1 MSQTQWKKFTKFFD
15 PQSVVPSGPTKS
27 VSEDP
32 DKQGGSNSD
41 IAETK
46 FVENYLGLMYRGI
59 PNGKVLVCLGDQV
72 KFASQAH
79 AFNLYYMAKSRK
91 HPILI
96 TIGLDEAD
104 YNRKGLVKIWDISD
118 PQSMREIA
126 NILLPDTT
134 AMNVICF
141 AMTDD
146 MSRMALGLSTGQIYY
161 ITGNIIQGSKAINKK
176 FIGNEKKAAIT
187 NLFFFVK
194 GNSTFLFY
202 TTAESVGSYL
212 LKEKG
217 ETHNLLEEFDGCGH
231 LCADLDEKKERLVVA
246 MTKLNAITVF
256 LPEFKGQ
263 TWSIEGQKIILKCV
277 HNQVLVVTV
286 NKNQQQVT
294 IYDIDNK
301 LISFQSNYS
310 QIDHILCE
318 DDGVFILSKNNKKEV
333 IIQKLIEKD
342 TNEKLKILINK
353 NAYDIAYN
361 MARSEGYEESF
372 IAEISKMQGDHYY
385 NKGDFDNAI
394 NCYKQTVGFLEASY
408 VIIQFLDASKIEYL
422 TSYLETLH
430 SKHHA
435 NNEHTALLLNC
446 YVHLKKTDE
455 LAKFLAQSNDDYEL
469 FDPKTAIDV
478 CCSVHCY
485 DLALSLASKHKM
497 HTLYVKIRIEEE
509 KKYLEALY
517 YIETSMSISGFA
529 KIFKEFGQILM
540 KNEPAKT
547 RELVFKT
554 VKSLNLKV
562 GLSTYLPE
570 TEKDEKPQKD
580 QDDDDFA
587 LEDMKKKPVTVTY
600 YQVLESVMSGLV
612 NHPDILDDL
621 LSDIIKGTPDIEN
634 IVYHKLFEL
643 YLQQRKPLKESDSS
657 RLMVLPKSSGRDLNY
672 YEKKIKD
679 LLEQAN
685 NKYDKHHVLM
695 LFKMYDYSDGVVSIS
710 HLMDSKQ
717 ELMFHYI
724 KTNDHGNI
732 WNTCDKYGKEDNDL
746 WVQALTYFCTKDDT
760 KCMQYIEKILQEIEQ
775 KDFLTPLIVLKI
787 LSKSRNITF
796 GTVKNYL
803 KKQLSK
809 HQQAMKN
816 DQDEYLRNS
825 QNIKQKKEEIYELK
839 TQARKFQ
846 FNKCAGCDLKL
857 NLPSVHFM
865 CLHSYHVSC
874 LTDNAHECQHCSEQ
888 ATRASE
894 RKLEY
899 QKQSMNHGTFF
910 KELSANDDRF
920 GTIAKYFGRGLF
932 TNNSKNN

>member
-1 MSQTQWKKFTKFFD
+1 MAQPQWKKFTKFFD
-15 PQSVVPSGPTKS
+15 PKS
-27 VSEDP
+27 AITTESLKASDDP
-32 DKQGGSNSD
+32 DRQGSLSE
-41 IAETK
+41 ISETK
-46 FVENYLGLMYRGI
+46 FVENILGMFYIGM
-59 PNGKVLVCLGDQV
+59 PTGKVMVFVGDQI
-72 KFASQAH
+72 KLTSQAH
-79 AFNLYYMAKSRK
+79 AFNLYYMAKSKK
-91 HPILI
+91 HPIII
-96 TIGLDEAD
+96 TVGLDESD
-104 YNRKGLVKIWDISD
+104 YTRKGLVKIWDVSD
-118 PQSMREIA
+118 PTVMREIS
-126 NILLPDTT
+126 NIPLPDTT
-134 AMNVICF
+134 AMNVKCF
-141 AMTDD
+141 AMTED
-146 MSRMALGLSTGQIYY
+146 MSKMALGLSTGQIYY
-161 ITGNIIQGSKAINKK
+161 IYGNILQGAKTINKR
-176 FIGNEKKAAIT
+176 FITNEKKQEIT
-187 NLFFFVK
+187 NLFFLNK
-194 GNSTFLFY
+194 SNTTFLFY
-202 TTAESVGSYL
+202 TTADSVGSYAI
-212 LKEKG
+212 KDNKQEV
-217 ETHNLLEEFDGCGH
+217 HFLLEDGDGCGH
-231 LCADLDEKKERLVVA
+231 LCADLDEKTERLIVG
-246 MTKLNAITVF
+246 MSNLNAVSIF
-256 LPEFKGQ
+256 LPEFKGP
-263 TWSIEGQKIILKCV
+263 TWSIEGAKTLIKCI
-277 HNQVLVVTV
+277 HNQVLVVTS

-301 LISFQSNYS
+301 LISFQSVYS
-310 QIDHILCE
+310 QVDHILCE
-318 DDGVFILSKNNKKEV
+318 DDGVFVISRNNKKEV
-333 IIQKLIEKD
+333 VIQKLIEKD

-385 NKGDFDNAI
+385 SKGDFDNAI

-430 SKHHA
+430 SKHFA

-455 LAKFLAQSNDDYEL
+455 LAKFLAQSNEDYDL

-485 DLALSLASKHKM
+485 NLALSLASKHKM
-497 HTLYVKIRIEEE
+497 HSLYVKIRIEEE
-509 KKYLEALY
+509 KKYLEALQ
-517 YIETSMSISGFA
+517 YIESFMSVSGFA

-540 KNEPAKT
+540 KNEPIKT

-562 GLSTYLPE
+562 GLNQYLPE

-580 QDDDDFA
+580 QDDDDFM
-587 LEDMKKKPVTVTY
+587 LEDVKKKPLTVTY

-621 LSDIIKGTPDIEN
+621 LNDIIKSTPDIDN

-643 YLQQRKPLKESDSS
+643 YLQQRKPLKDSESSKLLQIS
-657 RLMVLPKSSGRDLNY
+657 RSGNRDLIY

-679 LLEQAN
+679 LLETAN

-695 LFKMYDYSDGVVSIS
+695 LFKMYDYAEGVVSIS

-732 WNTCDKYGKEDNDL
+732 WNTCSKYGHDDNDL
-746 WVQALTYFCTKDDT
+746 WVQALTHFCSKDDK
-760 KCMQYIEKILQEIEQ
+760 KCLEYIEKILQEIE
-775 KDFLTPLIVLKI
+775 KKNFLTPLIVLKI

-796 GTVKNYL
+796 GTVKSYL
-803 KKQLSK
+803 KKQLNNHK
-809 HQQAMKN
+809 KAMEG
-816 DQDEYLRNS
+816 DQLEFTSNS
-825 QNIKQKKEEIYELK
+825 ANIAQKKKEIYDLK
-839 TQARKFQ
+839 TQAQKFQ

-865 CLHSYHVSC
+865 CLHSYHLSC
-874 LTDNAHECQHCSEQ
+874 LTDNTHECQHCSEQ
-888 ATRASE
+888 GNRAFE
-894 RKLEY
+894 RKQEY
-899 QKQSMNHGTFF
+899 IKQSMNHGTFF

-932 TNNSKNN
+932 TNKS

>member
-1 MSQTQWKKFTKFFD
+1 MSQTQWKKFIKFFD
-15 PQSVVPSGPTKS
+15 PQAAIPGAQGRSG
-27 VSEDP
+27 SEDP
-32 DKQGGSNSD
+32 DKQLNN
-41 IAETK
+41 ILETSEKK
-46 FVENYLGLMYRGI
+46 FVENILGLFYIGV
-59 PNGKVLVCLGDQV
+59 PSGKILVCVGDQT
-72 KFASQAH
+72 KFTSQAH
-79 AFNLYYMAKSRK
+79 THNLFYMSKSRK

-96 TIGLDEAD
+96 TIGLDEFE
-104 YNRKGLVKIWDISD
+104 YNNRKGLVKIWDVSD
-118 PQSMREIA
+118 PQFMREMT
-126 NILLPDTT
+126 NIILPDTT
-134 AMNVICF
+134 AMNVVSF
-141 AMTDD
+141 AMTED
-146 MSRMALGLSTGQIYY
+146 MTKMALGLSTGQIYY
-161 ITGNIIQGSKAINKK
+161 IYGTILQGGKTVNKR
-176 FIGNEKKAAIT
+176 FIANEKKASIT
-187 NLFFFVK
+187 NLFFFNK
-194 GNSTFLFY
+194 GSSYYLFY
-202 TTAESVGSYL
+202 TTTESVGSYF

-217 ETHNLLEEFDGCGH
+217 EVHNLLEDSDGCEH

-246 MTKLNAITVF
+246 MYNLNAIAIF

-263 TWSIEGQKIILKCV
+263 TWSIEGQKAIIKCV
-277 HNQVLVVTV
+277 HNQVLVVTS

-318 DDGVFILSKNNKKEV
+318 EDGVFIISKNNKKEV

-385 NKGDFDNAI
+385 SKEDFDNAI

-408 VIIQFLDASKIEYL
+408 VIIQFLDASKIEFL

-430 SKHHA
+430 SKHQA

-478 CCSVHCY
+478 CCSVNCY
-485 DLALSLASKHKM
+485 GLALSLASKHKM
-497 HTLYVKIRIEEE
+497 HSLFIKIRIEEE
-509 KKYLEALY
+509 KKYLEALQ
-517 YIETSMSISGFA
+517 YIENNMSTSGFA

-540 KNEPAKT
+540 KNEPVKT
-547 RELVFKT
+547 KELVFKI
-554 VKSLNLKV
+554 VKSLNLKM
-562 GLSTYLPE
+562 GLNVFLPE
-570 TEKDEKPQKD
+570 TDKDEKPQKD
-580 QDDDDFA
+580 AEEDDYS
-587 LEDMKKKPVTVTY
+587 LEEVKKKPITVTS

-621 LSDIIKGTPDIEN
+621 LTDITRTTPDIEN
-634 IVYHKLFEL
+634 LVYHKLFEL
-643 YLQQRKPLKESDSS
+643 YLQQRKPLKDSESSKLIPAS
-657 RLMVLPKSSGRDLNY
+657 KTGSRDLQY
-672 YEKKIKD
+672 YERKIKE
-679 LLEQAN
+679 LLEIAN

-695 LFKMYDYSDGVVSIS
+695 LFKMYDYAEGVVAIS

-732 WNTCDKYGKEDNDL
+732 WNTCNKYGQDDNDL
-746 WVQALTYFCTKDDT
+746 WVQALTHFCTKDDT
-760 KCMQYIEKILQEIEQ
+760 KCIIYIDRILQEIEQ

-787 LSKSRNITF
+787 LSKSKNITF

-803 KKQLSK
+803 KKQLGK
-809 HQQAMKN
+809 HQVIMKN
-816 DQDEYLRNS
+816 DQEEYERNA
-825 QNIKQKKEEIYELK
+825 QNIKQKKNDIYELK

-846 FNKCAGCDLKL
+846 FNKCSGCEGKL
-857 NLPSVHFM
+857 SLTSVHFM
-865 CLHSYHVSC
+865 CLHSYHIGC
-874 LTDNAHECQHCSEQ
+874 LTDNTHECQHCAEQ
-888 ATRASE
+888 ATRAFERRSE
-894 RKLEY
+894 Y
-899 QKQSMNHGTFF
+899 NKQSMNHGNFF
-910 KELSANDDRF
+910 KELSDSNDRF

-932 TNNSKNN
+932 SNKI

>member
-1 MSQTQWKKFTKFFD
+1 MS
-15 PQSVVPSGPTKS
+15 SL
-27 VSEDP
+27 SEI
-32 DKQGGSNSD
+32 SD
-41 IAETK
+41 TK
-46 FVENYLGLMYRGI
+46 FVENFLGVFYVGVPSGR
-59 PNGKVLVCLGDQV
+59 VLVCVGDQI
-72 KFASQAH
+72 KFTSQAH
-79 AFNLYYMAKSRK
+79 AFNLYYMSKSRK

-96 TIGLDEAD
+96 TVGLDESE
-104 YNRKGLVKIWDISD
+104 YNRKGLVKIWDVSD
-118 PQSMREIA
+118 PSTLKEITS
-126 NILLPDTT
+126 IVLPDTT
-134 AMNVICF
+134 AMNVLCF
-141 AMTDD
+141 AMNED
-146 MSRMALGLSTGQIYY
+146 MTRMALGLSTGQIYY
-161 ITGNIIQGSKAINKK
+161 IYGTILQGGKTINKR
-176 FIGNEKKAAIT
+176 FINSEKKVGIT
-187 NLFFFVK
+187 NLFFFNK
-194 GNSTFLFY
+194 GNSVYLFY

-217 ETHNLLEEFDGCGH
+217 ETHFPLEEFDGCGH
-231 LCADLDEKKERLVVA
+231 LCADLDEKKERLVVG
-246 MTKLNAITVF
+246 MTKLNAITIF

-263 TWSIEGQKIILKCV
+263 TWSIEGQKAIIKCV
-277 HNQVLVVTV
+277 HNQVLVVT
-286 NKNQQQVT
+286 NTKNQQQQVT

-310 QIDHILCE
+310 QVDHILCE

-333 IIQKLIEKD
+333 VIQKLLEKD
-342 TNEKLKILINK
+342 TNEKLKILITK

-385 NKGDFDNAI
+385 SKGDFDNAI
-394 NCYKQTVGFLEASY
+394 NCYKQTVGYLEASY

-430 SKHHA
+430 SKHQA

-485 DLALSLASKHKM
+485 NLALSLASKHKM
-497 HTLYVKIRIEEE
+497 HSLYVKIRIDEE
-509 KKYLEALY
+509 KKYLEALQ
-517 YIETSMSISGFA
+517 YIENFMSISGFA

-540 KNEPAKT
+540 KNEPVKT
-547 RELVFKT
+547 KELVFKT
-554 VKSLNLKV
+554 VKSISLKV
-562 GLSTYLPE
+562 PLNTYLPE
-570 TEKDEKPQKD
+570 TDKDEKPQKEAE
-580 QDDDDFA
+580 DDDYA
-587 LEDMKKKPVTVTY
+587 LEEVKKKPITVTH

-612 NHPDILDDL
+612 NNPDILDDL
-621 LSDIIKGTPDIEN
+621 LTEIIKITPDIEN

-643 YLQQRKPLKESDSS
+643 YLQQRKPLKDSESKSS
-657 RLMVLPKSSGRDLNY
+657 MVLKFGSGRDLQY
-672 YEKKIKD
+672 YERKIKE
-679 LLEQAN
+679 LLEMAN

-695 LFKMYDYSDGVVSIS
+695 LFKMYDYSEGVVSIS

-732 WNTCDKYGKEDNDL
+732 WNTCNKYGQEDNDL
-746 WVQALTYFCTKDDT
+746 WVQALTYFCTKDDA
-760 KCMQYIEKILQEIEQ
+760 KCIVYIDKILQEIEV

-787 LSKSRNITF
+787 LSKSRSITF

-803 KKQLSK
+803 KKQLAK
-809 HQQAMKN
+809 HQSVMKS
-816 DQDEYLRNS
+816 DQEEYERNS
-825 QNIKQKKEEIYELK
+825 QNIKQKKNEIYELK

-846 FNKCAGCDLKL
+846 FNKCSGCDLKL
-857 NLPSVHFM
+857 NFPSVHFM

-874 LTDNAHECQHCSEQ
+874 LTDSTHECMHCAEQ
-888 ATRASE
+888 ANRAFE
-894 RKLEY
+894 RKHEY
-899 QKQSMNHGTFF
+899 NKQSMNHGTFF

-932 TNNSKNN
+932 SNKI